1 MTDLKAQQHQLRENV
16 ILETT
21 HHYMME
27 QGFADMNMD
36 ALASRIGISKA
47 TLYQHFS
54 SKEELAVRVILYSM
68 RESEEHF
75 KSLDASLPA
84 LERLEIVL
92 RRGIE
97 KRMKL
102 WSLRTPVLPATIR
115 EDPRIYEQYRKLA
128 YAVAELVDAAKADGS
143 VRTTL
148 STPVVVR
155 MYSSFFTILYQ
166 DLIHDN
172 IVSPEELGESLVS
185 IFLNGIRSES

>member
-16 ILETT
+16 ILETA

>member
-1 MTDLKAQQHQLRENV
+1 M
-16 ILETT
+16 
-21 HHYMME
+21 
-27 QGFADMNMD
+27 
-36 ALASRIGISKA
+36 
-47 TLYQHFS
+47 
-54 SKEELAVRVILYSM
+54 
-68 RESEEHF
+68 
-75 KSLDASLPA
+75 
-84 LERLEIVL
+84 L

-148 STPVVVR
+148 STPVIVR